1 MTFVLVIHGKTV
13 HQIHVKIAE
22 DLVTEVEVEQ
32 QLDELREAQDKENAS
47 HMDFSMMAVA
57 TSAKLVGNSSSV
69 RNRETQMRVP
79 DLLQSAW

>member
-57 TSAKLVGNSSSV
+57 TSAKLVGNSS
-69 RNRETQMRVP
+69 
-79 DLLQSAW
+79 